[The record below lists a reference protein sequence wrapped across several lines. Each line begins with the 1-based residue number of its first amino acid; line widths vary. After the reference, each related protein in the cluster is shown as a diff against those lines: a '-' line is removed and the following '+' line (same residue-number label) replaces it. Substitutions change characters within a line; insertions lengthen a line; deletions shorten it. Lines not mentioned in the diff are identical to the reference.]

1 MKKVT
6 KKIYSILL
14 IILMLV
20 NYMPTI
26 VNAVDETTS
35 NATFSLESTASK
47 YNVGDIISVELKV
60 TELTNLGLVKQYAS
74 NIIYD
79 KSALEIKEI
88 IPADEGYSNN
98 SAIHDNTTGGEDRL
112 VITKASGEGTVGVG
126 DIICTIKFKALK
138 SSETSTTIK
147 LNELDITC
155 NNGTNAYFEDNNVNE
170 PEITLPVENP
180 VIAHNLKITKTDKTG
195 TAINNNKALFKITK
209 LNGEI
214 IFKETDETGII
225 ELPNL
230 EIPDTAQNYTYTIEE
245 ILAPIGYKTNEAT
258 LVVTVTFDDEGKVLT
273 AIPNTSEN
281 VSIIEETNTIDIK
294 ISNEVK
300 EVEPEQEVFNLVI
313 NKVDELNASI
323 TTDTAEFTITMPDGT
338 VGNYETQENGKT
350 QNIPVVAPN
359 KAGTYTYLIKETKAP
374 NGYKVEESNI
384 IVELTYEKQ
393 ENKIVLVSG
402 KIVSYNDETITIN
415 NGDVKTAT
423 VNIKNQR
430 EIITYNYTVN
440 IEKVK
445 NDTFKSNITEDTAIF
460 EITKDSQTSYVK
472 TNQLGKA
479 SLEFSMTNKEINTE
493 ANYVYTIKE
502 IKAPNGYILDEEE
515 KTLTLTFNED
525 GSIKTAVV
533 NGNNIEEPIT
543 TTNAVNIKIV
553 NEKEPEEITLEPQDF
568 ELLINKVDE
577 NNNLITTDSANF
589 VLTTGEG
596 ATYTL
601 TTQNGTTT
609 KIVLKAPET
618 VGKTVYFLKETKA
631 PEGYNI
637 LNESLVIEANFVES
651 EGKIV
656 LSSAKIKEYN
666 KDIIPLNNT
675 LTIDVIN
682 EKQIVEEPETYI
694 IKVSGVDQ
702 NNNPIENG
710 TIIVKLTDKATGE
723 YKYKEVPVKDGS
735 IELEMPKAE
744 GTISYELEQIKS
756 AEGYE
761 INPNPIQI
769 TVDFAKNTEGKN
781 EVSNYT
787 VIGEG
792 ATKGENT
799 QENVIEVI
807 IVNNEI
813 KVEPEKQNYWLEIN
827 KLDSETKELI
837 TQGSAIFKVIDSEG
851 NLKEYGTTNGKI
863 LINEIVP
870 GEVGKSQT
878 LVIKEKTAPEGYK
891 LTQETIVLKLEF
903 VELNG
908 KVLVTNPEILLGNSI
923 SEVSKTEDNN
933 IKLNI
938 INEKEDEDLYVVSKK
953 DANQIDIY
961 NLFDFYTG
969 RHYSI
974 DKPFIDTKVA
984 VRGGTVSVQTF
995 INNLESNGVL
1005 TVWDKDGNQVANSER
1020 IKTGMTLKATK
1031 GKQQKQFTIVA
1042 KGDCDGDGR
1051 VRTLDLD
1058 KLIDHIAGNKITD
1071 PIALR
1076 ALDLVEN
1083 YGDGIIRTTD
1093 LNEFYDILAR

>member
-1 MKKVT
+1 MRRIRKKF
-6 KKIYSILL
+6 YSILL

-20 NYMPTI
+20 NYMPAI
-26 VNAVDETTS
+26 VNAVDDTTAR
-35 NATFSLESTASK
+35 ATLALESKASK
-47 YNVGDIISVELKV
+47 YNIGDIISVDLKV

-74 NIIYD
+74 NISYD
-79 KSALEIKEI
+79 SDALEIQEI
-88 IPADEGYSNN
+88 IPIHEGYSNTSEIQN
-98 SAIHDNTTGGEDRL
+98 SRI
-112 VITKASGEGTVGVG
+112 VITKASGEGTIGVG

-138 SSETSTTIK
+138 SSNTSTTIK
-147 LNELDITC
+147 LSMLDITC
-155 NNGTNAYFEDNNVNE
+155 NDKTNAYFEDNNVNE
-170 PEITLPVENP
+170 PEITLPVESSL
-180 VIAHNLKITKTDKTG
+180 VQHTLKITKTDNAG
-195 TAINNNKALFKITK
+195 MVIANNKALFKITK

-214 IFKETDETGII
+214 VFKETDETGII

-230 EIPDTAQNYTYTIEE
+230 EITDTAQNYTYTIEE
-245 ILAPIGYKTNEAT
+245 ILAPTGYKINET
-258 LVVTVTFDDEGKVLT
+258 PLVVAVTFDDEGKVLT

-281 VSIIEETNTIDIK
+281 VSIIEQTNTIDVK

-323 TTDTAEFTITMPDGT
+323 TTDTAEFTLTMPDGT
-338 VGNYETQENGKT
+338 AGNYATQENGKT
-350 QNIPVVAPN
+350 QNIPVVAPD

-374 NGYKVEESNI
+374 NGYKVEVSNI

-402 KIVSYNDETITIN
+402 KVVSYNDEAITITN
-415 NGDVKTAT
+415 NDVRTAT
-423 VNIKNQR
+423 INIKNQK

-460 EITKDSQTSYVK
+460 EITKDNQTSYVK

-479 SLEFSMTNKEINTE
+479 NYEFSMTNKEINTE

-601 TTQNGTTT
+601 TTQKGTT

-637 LNESLVIEANFVES
+637 LNESLVIEANFVEV

-666 KDIIPLNNT
+666 KDITPLNNT

-694 IKVSGVDQ
+694 IKVSGVDG

-710 TIIVKLTDKATGE
+710 TIVVKLTDKTTGQ
-723 YKYKEVPVKDGS
+723 YIYKEVPVKNGS

-781 EVSNYT
+781 EISNYT

-799 QENVIEVI
+799 KENVIEVI

-837 TQGSAIFKVIDSEG
+837 NRGSAIFTVIDSEG

-870 GEVGKSQT
+870 GEVGESNT
-878 LVIKEKTAPEGYK
+878 LIIKEKTAPEGYK

-908 KVLVTNPEILLGNSI
+908 KVIVTNPEILLGNSI
-923 SEVSKTEDNN
+923 SEVLKTEDNN

-984 VRGGTVSVQTF
+984 IRGGTVSVQTF
-995 INNLESNGVL
+995 MNNLESNGVL
-1005 TVWDKDGNQVANSER
+1005 TVWDKDGNQIANSER
-1020 IKTGMTLKATK
+1020 IKTGMILKATK
-1031 GKQQKQFTIVA
+1031 GKQQKQFTIIA

-1076 ALDLVEN
+1076 AIDLVEN
-1083 YGDGIIRTTD
+1083 SGDGIIRTTD
-1093 LNEFYDILAR
+1093 LNEFYYVLAR